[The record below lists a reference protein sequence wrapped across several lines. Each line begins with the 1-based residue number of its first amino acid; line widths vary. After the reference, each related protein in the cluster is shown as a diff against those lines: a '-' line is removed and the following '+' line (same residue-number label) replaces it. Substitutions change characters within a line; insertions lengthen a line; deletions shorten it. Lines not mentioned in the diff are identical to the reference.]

1 MKCDGGLEKV
11 FTHDGRKYVV
21 EFDFYYDKNEY
32 EADIVRVEIFE
43 SNVSLTPG
51 AFAAACSVV
60 DAECAVRWQEYL
72 ADAADYT
79 HSMLED
85 K

>member
-1 MKCDGGLEKV
+1 MKCDSSIEKV

-32 EADIVRVEIFE
+32 DADILRIEVLD
-43 SNVSLTPG
+43 SNCSLTPAVFG
-51 AFAAACSVV
+51 AACTTV
-60 DAECAVRWQEYL
+60 DTECAALWQEYL
-72 ADAADYT
+72 ADVADYT